1 MEVLKGKLALP
12 IEDLAAY
19 VRTMQQK
26 YKKIIVYIAYTDIV
40 QDLAKLL

>member
-26 YKKIIVYIAYTDIV
+26 YKKIIMYVTYMDIV
-40 QDLAKLL
+40 RDLAELL